1 MQLERPHAQAAFE
14 VVELARYA
22 SPQIAVKDRRL
33 NAAELGARVWERR
46 ALEHMSNLLLR
57 EAEAQHDRGGR
68 HSEHDRLL
76 KDRVVYDNAASANAL
91 EIRRELE
98 IVDRLRNR
106 SYNVQ
111 RTIEGLVEMREQPRE
126 EAVRYRLADVAAA
139 TTAREAQERVDPSG
153 QHLRQQ
159 LPGAQQELAASA
171 DPQRVREHAEQL
183 WRSMGV

>member
-1 MQLERPHAQAAFE
+1 MKLERPHAQAAFE

-46 ALEHMSNLLLR
+46 ALEHMSNFLLR

-111 RTIEGLVEMREQPRE
+111 RTIEGLVEMREQLEKRPYVTASQKLPPPLQHGEHKRGLAHPRITFGSN
-126 EAVRYRLADVAAA
+126 DG
-139 TTAREAQERVDPSG
+139 ARSTS
-153 QHLRQQ
+153 
-159 LPGAQQELAASA
+159 LPCGSPECA
-171 DPQRVREHAEQL
+171 
-183 WRSMGV
+183 